1 MASVVIAEGRK
12 EGVIALAGLESVGKS
27 ALFRHLTGNQ
37 TGIET
42 NVKGSTVVFTRGKL
56 KRHSSAEV
64 VDTPG
69 IRYEDDSK
77 TTQMTMDETEDL
89 REIILVVKAP
99 HLKDELLLLDEQL
112 DLRGKQVTVAAT
124 HKDRYDPDEEEK
136 RFIKELLNVPV
147 IWCNSRSMKQDEQ
160 EELWEAVRSSSRWN
174 LNHHLLTFLPTAQKE
189 KQKHRLEQLLSKS
202 LAGPLLAL
210 SMVIGM
216 FAFPVFTAY
225 LFSSY
230 FQPISEKWLVDPLT
244 NSLMNVPGFFQELL
258 IGNYGVLTLGW
269 YSFLWA
275 FPVVFLI
282 GLSVSIT
289 EETGVQERITY
300 ALTPSLKKIGLT
312 GRDLTPVLTGF
323 GCNVVAVMQTRSC
336 SSCTRGA
343 CISMISFGSAC
354 SYQIGASLSIFGSAG
369 APLLFLPYI
378 FMLLIVGAVHTRIWE
393 KNSIP
398 HSSVCSLP
406 YLQPI
411 TWRGTIFRL
420 KGSIK
425 QFIFQAMPIFI
436 IICLAAS
443 TLDYLNVIHDLV
455 VFIAPLLTVF
465 SLPSDVAPGVIFSI
479 FRKDGLMVL
488 NEGKGS
494 LLHTLELWQVFI
506 SVYLA
511 STLSACLVTLL
522 SIYKEMGGG
531 HALKLL
537 GRQMMT
543 SLISTWLLAMILFA
557 LFN

>member
-1 MASVVIAEGRK
+1 M

-37 TGIET
+37 AGLET
-42 NVKGSTVVFTRGKL
+42 NVKGSTVVFTRGRL
-56 KRHSSAEV
+56 KRYGGVQV

-77 TTQMTMDETEDL
+77 TTQMTMDEAGDL

-112 DLRGKQVTVAAT
+112 DLRGKQVTVVAT
-124 HKDRYDPDEEEK
+124 HKDKYNPDDQEK
-136 RFIKELLNVPV
+136 SFIKELLNVPV
-147 IWCNSRSMKQDEQ
+147 VWCNSRSMSQDEQ
-160 EELWEAVRSSSRWN
+160 EELWKAIQFSSSWD

-189 KQKHRLEQLLSKS
+189 KQKHRLEQLLSKR
-202 LAGPLLAL
+202 LIGPLLAL

-216 FAFPVFTAY
+216 FALPVFIAY

-230 FQPISEKWLVDPLT
+230 FQPISENWLVDPLT
-244 NSLMNVPGFFQELL
+244 NSLMNVPRFFQELL
-258 IGNYGVLTLGW
+258 IGDYGALTLGW

-275 FPVVFLI
+275 FPVVILI

-289 EETGVQERITY
+289 EETGVQEHITH
-300 ALTPSLKKIGLT
+300 ALTPWLIKIGLT

-323 GCNVVAVMQTRSC
+323 GCNVVAVMQSRSC

-354 SYQIGASLSIFGSAG
+354 SYQIGASLSLFGSAG
-369 APLLFLPYI
+369 VPMLFLPYI
-378 FMLLIVGAVHTRIWE
+378 FMLLIVGAVHTRMWE
-393 KNSIP
+393 RKSIP
-398 HSSVCSLP
+398 HSAVSSLP

-411 TWRGTIFRL
+411 TWQGTIFRL
-420 KGSIK
+420 KGILK
-425 QFIFQAMPIFI
+425 QFIVQAMPIFI

-443 TLDYLNVIHDLV
+443 TLDYLNLMNGLAAL
-455 VFIAPLLTVF
+455 IAPLLTGF
-465 SLPSDVAPGVIFSI
+465 SLPPDVAPGIIFSI

-488 NEGKGS
+488 NEGQGS
-494 LLHTLELWQVFI
+494 LLHTLEIWQVFI
-506 SVYLA
+506 TVYLA
-511 STLSACLVTLL
+511 STLSACLVTLF

-531 HALKLL
+531 HALRLM

-543 SLISTWLLAMILFA
+543 SLMSTWLLAIILFT